1 MKSATD
7 SVFSDPGRFWR
18 RIFVCTDFRADRR
31 PFQTPFLS
39 YHLNL
44 IVCTTLVAENYLIR
58 SDSRL
63 VKGRLGQIGKYP
75 LPFLSIES
83 RFSVHFSD
91 GTNTWKERPRQLRVH
106 KVPRVTRT
114 YLELPSRVSP
124 RDPVFRLANSSERR
138 LERFT
143 VCKRYWLPLIL
154 LDAIGP
160 FHV

>member
-18 RIFVCTDFRADRR
+18 RIFVCTDFRADRG

-44 IVCTTLVAENYLIR
+44 IVCTLVAENYLMR

-63 VKGRLGQIGKYP
+63 VKRRLAPIGKYP

-83 RFSVHFSD
+83 RFFVHVGG

-106 KVPRVTRT
+106 KV
-114 YLELPSRVSP
+114 E
-124 RDPVFRLANSSERR
+124 A
-138 LERFT
+138 
-143 VCKRYWLPLIL
+143 
-154 LDAIGP
+154 
-160 FHV
+160 